1 MASGWEVW
9 NIRRAFGST
18 KSFKY
23 EEDGFTG
30 GCEECSRFCIDC
42 DGSSCI
48 EQRPLTEEELKAL
61 QERINNDKCPFN
73 F

>member
-1 MASGWEVW
+1 MASEREVW

-18 KSFKY
+18 KNFNY

-42 DGSSCI
+42 EGSSCI
-48 EQRPLTEEELKAL
+48 EQRSLTEEELKTL
-61 QERINNDKCPFN
+61 QEEIDKGKCPFN